1 MRLILAGEGKPSG
14 HPGASADAPI
24 AA

>member
-1 MRLILAGEGKPSG
+1 MRLILAGEGELPG
-14 HPGASADAPI
+14 HPGAPADAPI

>member
-14 HPGASADAPI
+14 HPGAPADAPI